1 MALSLNPSI
10 VSAANNISSQLAT
23 VANQTAGNIGL
34 PNTNVQKASLDA
46 LVADK
51 SGAIGSA
58 LNGATGK
65 LNSTSFNNLSS
76 TVSSALGSGGGVSSL
91 GGLASAGFNNLK
103 AGVEGIAASIPGL
116 ATGLIQG
123 ALQKSAAQG
132 NILAGVANDLISAA
146 RSKNLPSAAT
156 LGLGEPGAIVAVYPA
171 PSGDWRIRLQSLA
184 GQIVFPTT
192 PTFTL
197 SNKANYDNKT
207 LVHSNFPHPV
217 YTSSVSDD
225 ISISCEWPVEAP
237 DEAAEWLRVIRLGR
251 GLTKMFFGSSSNL
264 GAPPPI
270 CTLYGYMDTIRRIP
284 VVVKE
289 FKVDFKDDVHYV
301 KSGSAMVP
309 RLSTISITL
318 QPVYSKA
325 AQRRFNWDAYAQG
338 GGSIPF

>member
-10 VSAANNISSQLAT
+10 MSAAKNISSQLAG
-23 VANQTAGNIGL
+23 VANQTGGNLSL
-34 PNTNVQKASLDA
+34 PNTNTQKASLDA
-46 LVADK
+46 LIADK
-51 SGAIGSA
+51 SGAVGSA
-58 LNGATGK
+58 LNGVTGK

-76 TVSSALGSGGGVSSL
+76 TVQSTLGSGGVSSL
-91 GGLASAGFNNLK
+91 GGLASAGFNKL
-103 AGVEGIAASIPGL
+103 AGGLEALAGSAPGL

-123 ALQKSAAQG
+123 ALQKAGAQG

-156 LGLGEPGAIVAVYPA
+156 LGLGQPGAIVAVYPA

-184 GQIVFPTT
+184 GQIIFPTT

-217 YTSSVSDD
+217 YTNSVSDD
-225 ISISCEWPVEAP
+225 IGISCEWPVEAP
-237 DEAAEWLRVIRLGR
+237 DEAAEWLRIIRLGR
-251 GLTKMFFGSSSNL
+251 GLTKMFFGSSANL

-270 CTLYGYMDTIRRIP
+270 CTLYGYMDTISRIP

-301 KSGSAMVP
+301 KVGSAMVP

-325 AQRRFNWDAYAQG
+325 AQRRFNWDAYSQG
-338 GGSIPF
+338 VGSIPF

>member
-10 VSAANNISSQLAT
+10 VSAANNISAKLAS
-23 VANQTAGNIGL
+23 VANQTGGNLGL

-58 LNGATGK
+58 LNGVTGK
-65 LNSTSFNNLSS
+65 LNSTSFSNLSS
-76 TVSSALGSGGGVSSL
+76 TVQSNVQSGAISSL

-103 AGVEGIAASIPGL
+103 SGVEGIAKSIPGL
-116 ATGLIQG
+116 ATGLITG

-146 RSKNLPSAAT
+146 RSKNLPSSAV
-156 LGLGEPGAIVAVYPA
+156 LGLGQPGAIVAVYPA

-197 SNKANYDNKT
+197 SNKANYDNKN

-217 YTSSVSDD
+217 YVNSVSDD
-225 ISISCEWPVEAP
+225 IQISCEWPVEAP
-237 DEAAEWLRVIRLGR
+237 DEAAEWIRITRLGR
-251 GLTKMFFGSSSNL
+251 GLTKMFFGASSNL
-264 GAPPPI
+264 GCPPPI
-270 CTLYGYMDTIRRIP
+270 CTLYGYMNTLQRIP

-289 FKVDFKDDVHYV
+289 FKVDFKDDVHYIEYN
-301 KSGSAMVP
+301 GSMVP
-309 RLSTISITL
+309 RLSSISITL
-318 QPVYSKA
+318 QPVYSKS
-325 AQRRFNWDAYAQG
+325 AQRRFDWDAYAQG
-338 GGSIPF
+338 AGSIPF